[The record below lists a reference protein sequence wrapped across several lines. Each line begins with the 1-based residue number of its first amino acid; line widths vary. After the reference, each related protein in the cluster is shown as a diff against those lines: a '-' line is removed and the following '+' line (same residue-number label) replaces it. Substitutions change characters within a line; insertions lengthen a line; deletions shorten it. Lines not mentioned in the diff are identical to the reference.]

1 MRERSRGDLLNPSGL
16 GRVLLLSPHDDDGVV
31 GCGGLIAVLPEP
43 PTVVITS
50 DGRFGYH
57 SLAEREGFVEQRER
71 EALAAYGSVGVPPEK
86 IIFLRYPDMSVRN
99 YQNWVT
105 PDGQPG
111 AYQTLFRILRSHRPD
126 TMLVPSE
133 LDFHPDHKVI
143 AEVGL
148 VAAVQARESLIPEMG
163 PPVPVAR
170 LYAYQVW
177 EPIAEVTHRFVLE
190 AAPATRKRKAID
202 AFASQLD
209 AFARMHELGTLRY
222 DEERFVLVRAF
233 PAEPLGG

>member
-1 MRERSRGDLLNPSGL
+1 MREQSRGDLLDPSGL

-57 SLAEREGFVEQRER
+57 TLAEREGFVERRER

-86 IIFLRYPDMSVRN
+86 IVFLRYPDMSVRN

-105 PDGQPG
+105 PHGQPG
-111 AYQTLFRILRSHRPD
+111 AYQTIFRMLRSHRPD

-133 LDFHPDHKVI
+133 FDFHPDHRVI

-148 VAAVQARESLIPEMG
+148 VAAVQARESLMPEMG

-190 AAPATRKRKAID
+190 AGLATRKRKAID
-202 AFASQLD
+202 AFASQSD

-222 DEERFVLVRAF
+222 DEERFALVRAF
-233 PAEPLGG
+233 PAEPLTG